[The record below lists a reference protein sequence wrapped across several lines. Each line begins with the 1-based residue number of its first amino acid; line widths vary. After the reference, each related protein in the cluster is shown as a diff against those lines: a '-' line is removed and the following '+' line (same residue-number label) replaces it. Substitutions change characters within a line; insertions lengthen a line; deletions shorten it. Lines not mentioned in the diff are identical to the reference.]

1 MKSHTVKKIVL
12 TIISP
17 NISFLAGQ
25 VECGCVAGHIWGR
38 RRRRSVNSVLFHQ
51 ILQIS
56 CSFLATEVESG
67 CVAGQIWGR
76 RRRRSVNSVP
86 DISDRQPVAP
96 APPSNRKGILFL
108 PQTFGMLPDF
118 GTSFLPVFKY
128 NCFAFFLIR
137 CLWRRR
143 SARCY
148 SASNS
153 S

>member
-1 MKSHTVKKIVL
+1 MNWHGMKSHTVKKIVL

-96 APPSNRKGILFL
+96 APPSNRKGILFYRKHLACYLILAQVFYLFLSTIVL
-108 PQTFGMLPDF
+108 P
-118 GTSFLPVFKY
+118 
-128 NCFAFFLIR
+128 FF
-137 CLWRRR
+137 
-143 SARCY
+143 
-148 SASNS
+148 
-153 S
+153 